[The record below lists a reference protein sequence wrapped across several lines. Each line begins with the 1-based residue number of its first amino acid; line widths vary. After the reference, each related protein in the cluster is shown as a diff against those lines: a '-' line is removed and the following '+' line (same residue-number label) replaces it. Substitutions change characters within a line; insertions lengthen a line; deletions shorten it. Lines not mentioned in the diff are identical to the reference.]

1 MNVLARGSIGALI
14 LLSGLSSLGAENR
27 AEDDISERV
36 IRSHATFLNEIS
48 DRRRLNS
55 IFPNE
60 QSSLYGVPIRYVNSS
75 RGNLTFVRRDLVSV
89 GHLPVVLSRV
99 YDSSMRDR
107 TDFGGGWRLAAA
119 ETITRQSGGEITYTD
134 DSGSTIALTRTGGG
148 YVLRDPTPSDIT
160 SIRAEGRGVRISLRS
175 GWSKEFS
182 RVRDSFVLTAVRDA
196 HGNALSFIYQ
206 GAQPAE
212 PRTNFHA
219 ARCDWTKYSV

>member
-1 MNVLARGSIGALI
+1 VEQAALI
-14 LLSGLSSLGAENR
+14 
-27 AEDDISERV
+27 EDTLEVHRTILRGYTGPTP
-36 IRSHATFLNEIS
+36 RG
-48 DRRRLNS
+48 RRLPS
-55 IFPNE
+55 T
-60 QSSLYGVPIRYVNSS
+60 Q
-75 RGNLTFVRRDLVSV
+75 
-89 GHLPVVLSRV
+89 
-99 YDSSMRDR
+99 
-107 TDFGGGWRLAAA
+107 
-119 ETITRQSGGEITYTD
+119 GEITYTD